1 MGAGA
6 RRRIAAGTVVA
17 AFLVA
22 GATFPP
28 AARRPA
34 RPAAPLVAPSPASD
48 RVGVSAGLIYL
59 DEASIERS
67 LAQLRANGMHWLR
80 ETFYW
85 GMLEPHPGEFNWR
98 RSDALMTAAAR
109 NGVDVVAI
117 LAYSAP
123 WAATQPHASDAQH
136 YPPKRP
142 SDYAAYAAAVTRR
155 YGPGGSFWSAHRR
168 LPNHPLAAVEI
179 WNEPWWHGF
188 WRPTANPIAYARLV
202 RAAGASIRRIARHL
216 PILVSADLDQPGRG
230 GEPWIQ
236 QLLAVS
242 PSIAPYVDIWSVHP
256 YPDPK
261 SLGPE
266 QGDVPSSFQ
275 RVPVIERLVADA
287 GVNRPLWI
295 TEIGWSSANT
305 SEGVSERD
313 QAQFL
318 SQALA
323 DALTNWQSFVGR
335 IFIYTWDRD
344 GGDPSDLQQ
353 HFGLLR
359 SNGQPKPALAAVAS
373 ATRG

>member
-6 RRRIAAGTVVA
+6 RRWIAVGTVVA
-17 AFLVA
+17 ALLVG

-34 RPAAPLVAPSPASD
+34 RAAAPLVAPSPASD
-48 RVGVSAGLIYL
+48 RVGVSAGLIFL

-109 NGVDVVAI
+109 NGIDVVAI

-123 WAATQPHASDAQH
+123 WAATLPHASDAQH
-136 YPPKRP
+136 YPPKHL

-155 YGPGGSFWSAHRR
+155 YGPGGSFWSSHRR
-168 LPNHPLAAVEI
+168 LPNHPLGAVEI

-188 WRPTANPIAYARLV
+188 WRPIANPIAYARMV
-202 RAAGASIRRIARHL
+202 RAAGASIRRVARRL
-216 PILVSADLDQPGRG
+216 PILVSADLDQIGRG

-236 QLLAVS
+236 QLLAVT
-242 PSIAPYVDIWSVHP
+242 PSIAPYVDVWSVHP

-266 QGDVPSSFQ
+266 QGDVSSSFQ
-275 RVPVIERLVADA
+275 QVPVIERLVAAA

-295 TEIGWSSANT
+295 TEIGWSSANA
-305 SEGVSERD
+305 SEGVSESD
-313 QAQFL
+313 QARFL

-323 DALTNWQSFVGR
+323 DALTTWQSFVGR
-335 IFIYTWDRD
+335 TFIYTWDRD
-344 GGDPSDLQQ
+344 GRDPSDLQQ

-359 SNGQPKPALAAVAS
+359 PDGQPKPALAAVAS

>member
-1 MGAGA
+1 MAAGS
-6 RRRIAAGTVVA
+6 RRWIAAGA
-17 AFLVA
+17 AIAALLA
-22 GATFPP
+22 GAAAFPP
-28 AARRPA
+28 APRRAP
-34 RPAAPLVAPSPASD
+34 RDTAPLATPSPAGD
-48 RVGVSAGLIYL
+48 RVGVSADPIFL
-59 DEASIERS
+59 DPGSIQRS
-67 LAQLRANGMHWLR
+67 LAQLRANGIHWLR

-85 GMLEPHPGEFNWR
+85 GMLEPHPGKFSWR
-98 RSDALMTAAAR
+98 RSDAVMTAAAR

-136 YPPKRP
+136 YPPKRL

-155 YGPGGSFWSAHRR
+155 YGPGGSFWSSHRR

-188 WRPTANPIAYARLV
+188 WRPIANPIAYARLV
-202 RAAGASIRRIARHL
+202 RAAGASIRRVARHL
-216 PILVSADLDQPGRG
+216 PILVSADLDQTGRG

-236 QLLAVS
+236 QLLAVT

-266 QGDVPSSFQ
+266 QGDVSSSFQ
-275 RVPVIERLVADA
+275 RVPVIERLVTDA

-295 TEIGWSSANT
+295 TEIGWSSANA
-305 SEGVSERD
+305 SEGVSESD
-313 QAQFL
+313 QARFL

-323 DALTNWQSFVGR
+323 DALTTWQSFVGR

-344 GGDPSDLQQ
+344 GRDPSDLQQ

-359 SNGQPKPALAAVAS
+359 ANGQPKPALAAVAT
-373 ATRG
+373 ATGG